1 MSWLRIGDTFWADPR
16 ILRAASLSG
25 ADARTVNELSG
36 FLVRLGSYAAQ
47 YELDYLIPIDAA
59 LTIPHVADAE
69 RLIRM
74 LIELGLA
81 KEISD
86 GEASKIGVIDD
97 PDLLHMVSKEERLW
111 RNQRKRDAR
120 NADLVVPVRQRDG
133 DQCRWCGHVV
143 HWPGKPS
150 NRKATLDHLVPGMAA
165 TVDTLVVSCWS
176 CNSARKDDP
185 NWELENELRDKPS
198 TPLYGAHTVKYLAK
212 YGVVV
217 SQNIGTDK
225 LPSADDDSALNRL
238 NAGSLPV
245 SKLVPDPSGASTTAS
260 GVDGQA
266 GTVSGG
272 YNRAELD
279 PICESNP
286 GPVETTSGTGDF
298 GVPETKVS
306 TEVTVTK
313 PVLSG
318 RVGVESDRS
327 RLGAGSGRLSESSQ
341 GDSNVLLHGKR
352 KRRRRKW
359 RGCDDR
365 QCEG

>member
-97 PDLLHMVSKEERLW
+97 PDLLHMISKEQRIW
-111 RNQRKRDAR
+111 RNQRVEDSR
-120 NADLVVPVRQRDG
+120 NPDLMVPIRQRDG
-133 DQCRWCGHVV
+133 DQCRWCGKSV

-150 NRKATLDHLVPGMAA
+150 NGKATLDHLIPGERA
-165 TVDTLVVSCWS
+165 TVDTAVIACWS
-176 CNSARKDDP
+176 CNSARKNDP
-185 NWELENELRDKPS
+185 EWDATHKLLREPEV
-198 TPLYGAHTVKYLAK
+198 PLYGKNTVSYLAK

-217 SQNIGTDK
+217 AQNIG
-225 LPSADDDSALNRL
+225 ADRQLNMSCVQVQGHGTS
-238 NAGSLPV
+238 GSLPV
-245 SKLVPDPSGASTTAS
+245 STTQSGRSSCTAS
-260 GVDGQA
+260 SGECAPGSD
-266 GTVSGG
+266 VSG
-272 YNRAELD
+272 NDHIEPD
-279 PICESNP
+279 
-286 GPVETTSGTGDF
+286 ETHAPDLGSPKSMGDTEAL
-298 GVPETKVS
+298 GVSETLKTDS
-306 TEVTVTK
+306 KLLTLTNHD
-313 PVLSG
+313 LSG
-318 RVGVESDRS
+318 RVESESGRIGVE
-327 RLGAGSGRLSESSQ
+327 SGRLSESSQ
-341 GDSNVLLHGKR
+341 GDSGVLLHGKR
-352 KRRRRKW
+352 KRRRKKW
-359 RGCDDR
+359 RGRDDR